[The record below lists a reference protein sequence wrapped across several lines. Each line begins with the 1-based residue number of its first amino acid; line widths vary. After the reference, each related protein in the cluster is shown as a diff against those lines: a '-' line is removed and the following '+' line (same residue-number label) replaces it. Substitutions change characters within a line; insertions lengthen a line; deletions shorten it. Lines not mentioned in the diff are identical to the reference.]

1 MQAEP
6 RARVNLKDLVYTALD
21 AIQAANMQMSNNMLA
36 TIKKFS
42 DDVGHEKGTPL
53 WQLKTIELVYNQI
66 RNDDLDMLC
75 TEKIGLKVPL
85 LALMP
90 LSNLKVSRSKIQ
102 FSTEVEEVDFRDG
115 KVDIYTKVTS
125 ADSDRSQHSS
135 RIDFEIEMESDPVA
149 EGLARVIDQLSQNFL
164 PDVRETVP
172 IDSQGKPLDESGK
185 ASYLR
190 RKKLN
195 KREKRISRQL
205 ERINE
210 IERMQQGEYV
220 KQGKSFEDMEVDT
233 DLQDLKR
240 CKEKLETMLAK
251 VRMLIL
257 KADIA
262 YLGSGKKKENEQQSK
277 TPTK

>member
-42 DDVGHEKGTPL
+42 DDGGHDKGTPL
-53 WQLKTIELVYNQI
+53 WQLKTIELVYNHI

-75 TEKIGLKVPL
+75 NEKIGLKVPL

-125 ADSDRSQHSS
+125 AESDRSQQTS

-164 PDVRETVP
+164 PDVKETIP
-172 IDSQGKPLDESGK
+172 IDSQGKPLDESGL
-185 ASYLR
+185 ASYQR
-190 RKKLN
+190 RKKLS

-210 IERMQQGEYV
+210 MERMKQGEFI
-220 KQGKSFEDMEVDT
+220 KLGKGFEDMEADT
-233 DLQDLKR
+233 CLQDLKR
-240 CKEKLETMLAK
+240 CKEKLEAMLAK

-262 YLGSGKKKENEQQSK
+262 YLGSGKKKDAEQSK
-277 TPTK
+277 TAAQ